1 MIQFLRSRLPAFR
14 HAFGGLGYVL
24 RTQKNAWIH
33 ASATVLVI
41 MLAFWLGLDPLRWAI
56 LIFAIGLVWLSE
68 AFNTALEA
76 FIDLVNPD
84 THPLAGIAK
93 DTAAAAVL
101 IAAIT
106 AAIIGILVLGLPLL
120 QRLIS
125 FR

>member
-14 HAFGGLGYVL
+14 HAFSGLGYVL

-41 MLAFWLGLDPLRWAI
+41 VLAFWLGLDPLRWAI

-106 AAIIGILVLGLPLL
+106 AAMIGILVLGLPLL

>member
-14 HAFGGLGYVL
+14 HAFSGLGYVL

-33 ASATVLVI
+33 ASATILVI
-41 MLAFWLGLDPLRWAI
+41 VLGSWLGLDSLRWAI

-68 AFNTALEA
+68 AFNTAIEA

-106 AAIIGILVLGLPLL
+106 AAIIGILILGPPLL
-120 QRLIS
+120 QRFFLS
-125 FR
+125 

>member
-1 MIQFLRSRLPAFR
+1 MLSFLRSRLPAFR
-14 HAFGGLGYVL
+14 HAFSGLGYVL

-33 ASATVLVI
+33 ALTTFLVI
-41 MLAFWLGLDPLRWAI
+41 ALALWLHLDLTRWAL

-84 THPLAGIAK
+84 THPLARIAK

-101 IAAIT
+101 VAAIT
-106 AAIIGILVLGLPLL
+106 AAIIGFLILGPPLF
-120 QRLIS
+120 QKIIVPW
-125 FR
+125 

>member
-1 MIQFLRSRLPAFR
+1 MQFLRSRLPAFR
-14 HAFGGLGYVL
+14 HAFSGLGYVL

-33 ASATVLVI
+33 ASATMLVI
-41 MLAFWLGLDPLRWAI
+41 ALGSWLGLDSIRWAI

-106 AAIIGILVLGLPLL
+106 AAIIGILILGPPLL
-120 QRLIS
+120 QRFFLS
-125 FR
+125 

>member
-14 HAFGGLGYVL
+14 HAFSGLGYVL

-41 MLAFWLGLDPLRWAI
+41 GLAFWLGLDPLRWAI

>member
-14 HAFGGLGYVL
+14 HAFSGLGYVL

-33 ASATVLVI
+33 ASATILVI
-41 MLAFWLGLDPLRWAI
+41 VLGSWLGLDALRWAI

-68 AFNTALEA
+68 AFNTAIEA

-106 AAIIGILVLGLPLL
+106 AAIIGILILGPPLL
-120 QRLIS
+120 QRFFLS
-125 FR
+125 

>member
-1 MIQFLRSRLPAFR
+1 MIRFLRSRLPAFR
-14 HAFGGLGYVL
+14 HAFSGLGYVL

-33 ASATVLVI
+33 AMATLLVI
-41 MLAFWLGLDPLRWAI
+41 ALGFWLHLDLIQWA
-56 LIFAIGLVWLSE
+56 LLTFAIGVVWLSE

-106 AAIIGILVLGLPLL
+106 AAVIGFLILGPPLFQKVFAL
-120 QRLIS
+120 W
-125 FR
+125 

>member
-14 HAFGGLGYVL
+14 HAFSGLGYVL

-33 ASATVLVI
+33 ASATILVI
-41 MLAFWLGLDPLRWAI
+41 VLGSWLGLDALRWAI

-76 FIDLVNPD
+76 FVDLVNPD

-106 AAIIGILVLGLPLL
+106 AAIIGILILGPPLL
-120 QRLIS
+120 QRFFLS
-125 FR
+125 

>member
-14 HAFGGLGYVL
+14 HAFSGLGYVL

-33 ASATVLVI
+33 ASATILVI
-41 MLAFWLGLDPLRWAI
+41 VLGSWLGLDALRWAI

-106 AAIIGILVLGLPLL
+106 AAIIGILILGPPLL
-120 QRLIS
+120 QRFFLS
-125 FR
+125 

>member
-1 MIQFLRSRLPAFR
+1 MIRFLRSRLPAFR
-14 HAFGGLGYVL
+14 HAFSGLGYVL

-33 ASATVLVI
+33 AMATLLVI
-41 MLAFWLGLDPLRWAI
+41 ALGFWLHLDLIQWA
-56 LIFAIGLVWLSE
+56 LLTFAIGVVWLSE

-76 FIDLVNPD
+76 FINLVKPD

-106 AAIIGILVLGLPLL
+106 AAVIGFLILGPPLFQKVFAL
-120 QRLIS
+120 W
-125 FR
+125 

>member
-1 MIQFLRSRLPAFR
+1 MISFLRSRLPAFR
-14 HAFGGLGYVL
+14 HAFSGLGYVL

-33 ASATVLVI
+33 ALVTFLVI
-41 MLAFWLGLDPLRWAI
+41 ALGLWLRLDLTRWAL

-84 THPLAGIAK
+84 THPLARIAK

-101 IAAIT
+101 VAAIT
-106 AAIIGILVLGLPLL
+106 AAIIGFLILGPPLF
-120 QRLIS
+120 QKIIVPR
-125 FR
+125 

>member
-1 MIQFLRSRLPAFR
+1 MIWFLRSRLPAFR
-14 HAFGGLGYVL
+14 HAFSGLGYVL

-33 ASATVLVI
+33 AMATLLVI
-41 MLAFWLGLDPLRWAI
+41 ALGFWLHLDLIQWA
-56 LIFAIGLVWLSE
+56 LLTFAIGVVWLSE

-106 AAIIGILVLGLPLL
+106 AAVIGFLILGPPLFQKVFAL
-120 QRLIS
+120 W
-125 FR
+125 

>member
-14 HAFGGLGYVL
+14 HAFRGLGYVL

-33 ASATVLVI
+33 ALATILV
-41 MLAFWLGLDPLRWAI
+41 MVLAFWLGLDPLRWAI

-106 AAIIGILVLGLPLL
+106 AAIVGILILGLPLF
-120 QRLIS
+120 QRL
-125 FR
+125 FL

>member
-14 HAFGGLGYVL
+14 HAFSGLGYVL

-41 MLAFWLGLDPLRWAI
+41 VLAFWLGLDPLRWAI

>member
-14 HAFGGLGYVL
+14 HAFSGLGYVL

-33 ASATVLVI
+33 ASATILVI
-41 MLAFWLGLDPLRWAI
+41 VLGSWLGLDSLRWAI

-106 AAIIGILVLGLPLL
+106 AAMIGILILGPPLL
-120 QRLIS
+120 QRFFLS
-125 FR
+125 

>member
-14 HAFGGLGYVL
+14 HAFSGLGYVL

-41 MLAFWLGLDPLRWAI
+41 VLAFWLGLDPLRWAI

-76 FIDLVNPD
+76 FIDLVIPD